1 MKFLYVGDYPD
12 DANTI
17 TAYGREFPRGVAVE
31 VPEAL
36 VGKASNNHHFVA
48 VLDPCGVD
56 VTLTASA
63 DAKVAVIEADG
74 SKSDV
79 SEDGTSDVSDD
90 GKTLDK
96 AALITKAEEFGITI
110 DKRWS
115 AARIADAIIA
125 HAEALGAEE

>member
-74 SKSDV
+74 N
-79 SEDGTSDVSDD
+79 TPDVSDD

-96 AALITKAEEFGITI
+96 AALIAKAEEFGRASRRGG
-110 DKRWS
+110 DGRCK
-115 AARIADAIIA
+115 AASSCGTAG
-125 HAEALGAEE
+125 ALR